1 LEKRHHRWG
10 SAFASGVASIAALGA
25 ARAHARGLRHR
36 VVAGALAG
44 SLILA
49 QAPMAW
55 AQGGA
60 AKPAAGAD
68 AGLSKA
74 DLAAAKK
81 HYGDGEKKYKA
92 GDYAGALADFK
103 EANEIKS
110 TPHAERYLGLCED
123 NLGHYQTALDWYD
136 KFLTHVPDKLASQGD
151 DLRKREAEIKAM
163 PGKVHIDSTPTGA
176 SLTIDDKPAS
186 GPTPLDVDLA
196 PGSHVVKVVSP
207 GHLPATKPVDVAFAS
222 TQSVSVE
229 LEPEPPAAPPAPP
242 VAAVPPAPV
251 PAATVPPPAPEVRSV
266 VPAIV
271 TGGLAI
277 AAVGVGTVFGI
288 MALNDKSDF
297 DKTPTTSIADNG
309 DTHALIADMAFGVAV
324 TFGVTSAVLFVTKD
338 EAPTAT
344 SSTQAAKTAKAAA
357 AKKTAV
363 TFTPTPIVGAHTG
376 GAGFVLRF

>member
-1 LEKRHHRWG
+1 M
-10 SAFASGVASIAALGA
+10 
-25 ARAHARGLRHR
+25 
-36 VVAGALAG
+36 AG
-44 SLILA
+44 SLTLA

-55 AQGGA
+55 AQP
-60 AKPAAGAD
+60 PAAI
-68 AGLSKA
+68 SKT

-123 NLGHYQTALDWYD
+123 NLGHYQAALDWYD
-136 KFLTHVPDKLASQGD
+136 KFLAHVPDKLASQGD

-163 PGKVHIDSTPTGA
+163 PGKLHVDSTPTGA
-176 SLTIDDKPAS
+176 VVTIDDKTQS

-196 PGSHVVKVVSP
+196 PGTHVVKVTAP
-207 GHLPATKPVDVAFAS
+207 GRLPGSKPVDVAFAS
-222 TQSVSVE
+222 AQSVSLE
-229 LEPEPPAAPPAPP
+229 LDPEPVAAPPPPP
-242 VAAVPPAPV
+242 VAAVAPAAPATPLVPAP
-251 PAATVPPPAPEVRSV
+251 PPPPRSM

-277 AAVGVGTVFGI
+277 AAAGVGTVFGI
-288 MALNDKSDF
+288 MALNDKSEF
-297 DKTPTTSIADNG
+297 DKNPTTQTADNG

-324 TFGVTSAVLFVTKD
+324 TFGVTSAVLLLTKD
-338 EAPTAT
+338 ESATT
-344 SSTQAAKTAKAAA
+344 SSATHGATTARAAA
-357 AKKTAV
+357 EKKTAV
-363 TFTPTPIVGAHTG
+363 TFTPTPIVTPHSG